1 MAFKMPLCHSCHQS
15 KARRGKNNNITS
27 YSIIVA
33 NTILGWAN
41 LYLDVKLFRRYS
53 IQKSKVIQTKV
64 CFFFFLQENDPV
76 SLSIHF

>member
-1 MAFKMPLCHSCHQS
+1 MAFKMPLCHCCHQS
-15 KARRGKNNNITS
+15 KARRRENNNITS

-41 LYLDVKLFRRYS
+41 LYLDVKLFRSYS
-53 IQKSKVIQTKV
+53 IQKSRIIQSRV
-64 CFFFFLQENDPV
+64 FFFLKENDPV